1 MGNNP
6 SKSLSGD
13 APSTSGPSN
22 INTSLN
28 EKKIARRP
36 SLNALSG
43 TAKATAA
50 DPSASKETATGY
62 SAAQNPASVQQRLQ
76 SRNVA
81 DSPTRNLDRSSRRD
95 AKISDSELNDI
106 PDPSNPVQV
115 PASRA
120 AAKHDPFPPAT
131 PSAPLSS
138 AYYNAS
144 THLQRPPR
152 MPLPIGDATATP
164 GSPIIGPP
172 DGHIDSLPQ
181 DRLLDE
187 QGDTSNIGSATVD
200 EDELVDELQPYT
212 VSGVGKAIPTVI
224 PWTGPGHKV
233 YVTGTFVNWEKKFR
247 LHRRYVVSRLVSY
260 SRGVASL
267 RLLVAK
273 YAATQLKPSPL
284 FKRVNSSEMFQLALC
299 SIFLFP
305 ALILPF
311 LLDTCWVVVV
321 LPWLIVSY

>member
-22 INTSLN
+22 INASLN
-28 EKKIARRP
+28 EKRLARRP

-62 SAAQNPASVQQRLQ
+62 SAAQNPPSVQQRIQ
-76 SRNVA
+76 SRNIA
-81 DSPTRNLDRSSRRD
+81 DSPTRHLDRSSRRD
-95 AKISDSELNDI
+95 VKRTDFQFNDI

-115 PASRA
+115 PVSRA
-120 AAKHDPFPPAT
+120 AARNDPFPP
-131 PSAPLSS
+131 SAPPSS

-172 DGHIDSLPQ
+172 GGHVDSLPQ
-181 DRLLDE
+181 ERLLDE
-187 QGDTSNIGSATVD
+187 QGDTSNIGNATID
-200 EDELVDELQPYT
+200 EDEFVDELQPYT

-224 PWTGPGHKV
+224 QWTGPGHKV

-247 LHRRYVVSRLVSY
+247 LHRRYVASRLASY

-267 RLLVAK
+267 CVQVAIH
-273 YAATQLKPSPL
+273 AATQLKSTIW
-284 FKRVNSSEMFQLALC
+284 S
-299 SIFLFP
+299 
-305 ALILPF
+305 
-311 LLDTCWVVVV
+311 
-321 LPWLIVSY
+321 